1 MTVKT
6 HSVRCE
12 LVVRLLWCAP
22 NVRSL
27 RFFARNVERR
37 ALWAHRASGVQVRTA
52 RLIVVVF
59 CHCLLA
65 LAALTR
71 LRTTATLGSS
81 RTIAFMV
88 FAAVL
93 FLISFEFNISL
104 AFVIWSRIVGVLE
117 TDSVRTTQLTW
128 SL

>member
-12 LVVRLLWCAP
+12 LVVCLLWGAP

-27 RFFARNVERR
+27 RFLTRNVERR

-52 RLIVVVF
+52 CLIVVVF
-59 CHCLLA
+59 RHGLLA

-81 RTIAFMV
+81 RTIAFMM

-117 TDSVRTTQLTW
+117 TDIVRTTQLTW